1 MTKEEKLLL
10 FKDLSARLPFGV
22 YVQITYGNAA
32 RTRYVFTDKVEKI
45 KFLSNDDNVAV
56 VETQEGYKR
65 YIEYVKPYLRPLE
78 KMTKEEFAE
87 LSSIMEYNT
96 NEKPA
101 IEAFCYAMIV
111 GKMPDKKYASLIDF
125 YNSHYF
131 DYRGLIVNG
140 LAYQAPDSL
149 YNETPIQGFQ
159 LTPEQIKAI
168 KDGMYDENGWMNIGD
183 GLKMDR
189 EGHIAGG
196 IKFKI

>member
-1 MTKEEKLLL
+1 MTKEEKLLV

-56 VETQEGYKR
+56 VETQEGHKR

-96 NEKPA
+96 NENPA

-131 DYRGLIVNG
+131 DYRGLIPNG

-159 LTPEQIKAI
+159 LTPEQIKTI
-168 KDGMYDENGWMNIGD
+168 KDGLYDENGWMDIGN

-196 IKFKI
+196 LKI